1 MSAETVKGVHGRQTK
16 MEKQKLADH
25 HKSFVVTSFC
35 KCQTTGRVDTISSHV
50 KNLSTGI
57 GTYLDRRIMDMAYP
71 HWMWLSDGQKGEI
84 AEDCL
89 NIGKRH
95 AYHKKLK
102 RKRKTHRF

>member
-1 MSAETVKGVHGRQTK
+1 
-16 MEKQKLADH
+16 
-25 HKSFVVTSFC
+25 
-35 KCQTTGRVDTISSHV
+35 
-50 KNLSTGI
+50 
-57 GTYLDRRIMDMAYP
+57 MAYP